1 MDDEMLGKL
10 VNFVLFVNGEKRMSF
25 FGTVETWTNTTW
37 ISRASRGYQIDGNHG
52 NIKFKADEVS
62 VIDSHIPEIQMYVV
76 EVAEE

>member
-25 FGTVETWTNTTW
+25 FGTVETW
-37 ISRASRGYQIDGNHG
+37 ASRGYQIDGNHG